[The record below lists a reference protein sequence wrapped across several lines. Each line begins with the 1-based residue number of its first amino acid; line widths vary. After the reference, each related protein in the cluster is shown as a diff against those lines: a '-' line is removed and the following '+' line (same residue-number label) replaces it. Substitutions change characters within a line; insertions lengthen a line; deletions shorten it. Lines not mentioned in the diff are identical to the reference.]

1 MRGAGFVVGGAVVLV
16 VDGGSWQ
23 KAIGMVRG

>member
-1 MRGAGFVVGGAVVLV
+1 MRGAGFVVGGAVVLG

-23 KAIGMVRG
+23 KAIGNG

>member
-23 KAIGMVRG
+23 KAIGNG

>member
-1 MRGAGFVVGGAVVLV
+1 MRGAGFVVGGVVVLV

-23 KAIGMVRG
+23 KAIGNG